1 MAFFSEAEPARGV
14 AEDIIPGVRR
24 LLAPNPGPMTYHGT
38 NTYLI
43 DHPDGL
49 IVLDP
54 GPVSAE
60 HTQAILA
67 ATGGQVGKILL
78 THSHHDHLGGLAALR
93 EATGAST
100 FSYRHVAV
108 PSFVPDFGLDDGD
121 VVAGL
126 SAIFTPGHAADH
138 VCYAMAGGVL
148 FSGDHVMGW
157 STSVVGPPGGNM
169 RDYFAS
175 LTRLLDRDDS
185 LYLPGHG
192 PGVTNPQDYARHLL
206 GHRMAREAAVLRAL
220 QPGPLGPRAIM
231 EQLYAKLSPDLQRA
245 AERSVVAHL
254 EKLES
259 EGRVT
264 SEGGVFRLA

>member
-1 MAFFSEAEPARGV
+1 MTSHTEAEPVRGV
-14 AEDIIPGVRR
+14 AEAILPGVRR
-24 LLAPNPGPMTYHGT
+24 LVAPNPGPMTYHGT

-43 DHPDGL
+43 EHPDGL
-49 IVLDP
+49 MVLDP
-54 GPVSAE
+54 GPVSAA

-67 ATGGQVGKILL
+67 ASGGRVGKILL

-93 EATGAST
+93 EATGAPS
-100 FSYRHVAV
+100 FAYRQSAV
-108 PSFVPDFGLDDGD
+108 PSFSPDFGLDDGD

-126 SAIFTPGHAADH
+126 TAIFTPGHAADH
-138 VCYAMAGGVL
+138 VCFAMPGGVL

-175 LTRLLDRDDS
+175 LARLLDRDDS

-192 PGVTNPQDYARHLL
+192 PGVKDPQDYARHLL
-206 GHRMAREAAVLRAL
+206 GHRMAREAAILRAL
-220 QPGPLGPRAIM
+220 QAGPLGPHAIM
-231 EQLYAKLSPDLQRA
+231 QQLYAKLSPDLQRA

-254 EKLES
+254 EKLQS

-264 SEGGVFRLA
+264 SEGEMFRVT